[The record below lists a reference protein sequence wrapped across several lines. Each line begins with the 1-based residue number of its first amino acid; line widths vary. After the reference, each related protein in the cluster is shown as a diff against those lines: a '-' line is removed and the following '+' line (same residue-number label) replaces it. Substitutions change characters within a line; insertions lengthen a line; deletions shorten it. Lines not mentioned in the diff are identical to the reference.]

1 MRRAEGRCRD
11 LFAPGGRQLP
21 PAGKPRIAG
30 RASGAPGGGRPA
42 HGSRA
47 PPGGGQSA
55 HGLRAPAE
63 AFFQKGWSRGVNRY

>member
-30 RASGAPGGGRPA
+30 RASGAPGGG
-42 HGSRA
+42 
-47 PPGGGQSA
+47 QSA